1 MPWLTGPSRNCRRES
16 ASKPGNAEQNHICV
30 SPYLLPVPSSPK
42 PAPVKMGHVSAA
54 ERFMEPRWG
63 SKSPCPPMY
72 KAPVRPGEL
81 PKPLETWKKG
91 GRMLSV
97 LLAVNT
103 LLLACTLISSGAFN
117 KVAVYDTDVFAL
129 LAAMMLLAVIW
140 VVAHLLH
147 TTRHPDAVPYRD
159 PHAGPIW
166 LRGGLVLFAVCT
178 LVMDVFKTGYYSSFF
193 ECQAAIKIL
202 FPILQALFVIV
213 QVALKVGSLP
223 APLSRC
229 GLMFTLTTNLAI
241 WALAVVDEPGA
252 RVTAPPLRLA
262 ERGGGAGSSEGDRCT
277 CNTTICRVFEQG
289 YFYLYPFNIEYS
301 LFAATLLYVMWKN
314 VGRLL
319 SPGHGHG
326 HGSGHGLGHGLS
338 RQTLFVG
345 PLLGLLLFVGGLGV
359 FVVYEVQV
367 RRDGENRTRN
377 ALVLYYS
384 FHIVCLGL
392 MSLGSLG
399 GSILYRLDR
408 RTMDQLKNPT
418 RTLDVALLMGAALGQ
433 FAISYY
439 SIVAVVAG
447 APRELLGALNL
458 AHSLL
463 TIAQLSSQNA
473 FIIES
478 LHRSPPEPEAQHPEP
493 GLAFANPVAPLALS
507 PSPLS
512 RALPQLWIMPA
523 FGARPQFTNNLELN
537 FYGSSMWLTIVN
549 ICLPFGNF
557 LPHARRL
564 QPAGGLCAILTGAWV
579 PGPPPPVPSQLGQPF
594 RAPPGGGGG
603 GAFPPLQPTSP
614 PPSPTPSLISG
625 GLGTKP
631 GFTGLSDRKYPGPGL
646 LGWTEFRSRPAPR
659 GKWELA
665 QASRLRVG
673 DGDFGPY
680 RTRPLFSRIGMNK
693 RDLDPCAFACS
704 SVLHRAHLL
713 GAGVRG
719 RCRERGSRGPFQSRT
734 GSRDRAGL
742 ARTEG
747 PSPRGHRG
755 RWRGRRPCRP
765 LCSACFFFVLP
776 GN

>member
-1 MPWLTGPSRNCRRES
+1 MTEALELGP
-16 ASKPGNAEQNHICV
+16 GD
-30 SPYLLPVPSSPK
+30 SPPPPS
-42 PAPVKMGHVSAA
+42 
-54 ERFMEPRWG
+54 
-63 SKSPCPPMY
+63 
-72 KAPVRPGEL
+72 PGEL

-213 QVALKVGSLP
+213 QTYFLWVSAKDCIHAHLDLT
-223 APLSRC
+223 RC

-241 WALAVVDEPGA
+241 WALAVVDESKHQGPSSHSSSNSNAGHA
-252 RVTAPPLRLA
+252 LLLSPIEPP
-262 ERGGGAGSSEGDRCT
+262 AGEGDRCT

-507 PSPLS
+507 PSPVSGLVPSGGAPAAPPRLGWKRRCLKDLS
-512 RALPQLWIMPA
+512 LFLLLCNVVLWIMPA

-537 FYGSSMWLTIVN
+537 FYGSSM
-549 ICLPFGNF
+549 CL
-557 LPHARRL
+557 LE
-564 QPAGGLCAILTGAWV
+564 V
-579 PGPPPPVPSQLGQPF
+579 YV
-594 RAPPGGGGG
+594 
-603 GAFPPLQPTSP
+603 
-614 PPSPTPSLISG
+614 
-625 GLGTKP
+625 
-631 GFTGLSDRKYPGPGL
+631 LS
-646 LGWTEFRSRPAPR
+646 
-659 GKWELA
+659 
-665 QASRLRVG
+665 
-673 DGDFGPY
+673 
-680 RTRPLFSRIGMNK
+680 
-693 RDLDPCAFACS
+693 
-704 SVLHRAHLL
+704 
-713 GAGVRG
+713 
-719 RCRERGSRGPFQSRT
+719 
-734 GSRDRAGL
+734 
-742 ARTEG
+742 
-747 PSPRGHRG
+747 
-755 RWRGRRPCRP
+755 
-765 LCSACFFFVLP
+765 
-776 GN
+776 